1 MVAPVQPQAISAVT
15 NWCCNRL
22 VIMHNMHNTIDLHIM
37 HTMQTVQNI
46 VGIVYIVYTI
56 CTIQPTCI
64 LCTILLV
71 STAQYAYELH
81 MTCIVCTILLVS
93 YAQYTQCEL
102 HSVHNTHNISG
113 TMCTIW
119 PVQEACLVILPQ
131 VPQSRTYCLYTF
143 LSWKFN
149 YWRSQNYI
157 SALDSLTLF
166 TDYII

>member
-1 MVAPVQPQAISAVT
+1 MTRTTALTTTKTTTMTRMATTTTTTQMTQMTTTTKREDGGACAASSHLCGHQLMLQQARYNAQHDRPAYYAHYANCAKYCWYRIY
-15 NWCCNRL
+15 L
-22 VIMHNMHNTIDLHIM
+22 
-37 HTMQTVQNI
+37 
-46 VGIVYIVYTI
+46 YTI

-113 TMCTIW
+113 TMCTI
-119 PVQEACLVILPQ
+119 
-131 VPQSRTYCLYTF
+131 
-143 LSWKFN
+143 
-149 YWRSQNYI
+149 
-157 SALDSLTLF
+157 
-166 TDYII
+166 